1 MTKRSHTLR
10 SLIFATTLALTTI
23 LATVAT
29 ALADGGGGP
38 FLEERNNL
46 APGTQARPQAPGRYR
61 TPISSSFLAYPRRWH
76 RSAFYRRPRLMRISV
91 IRATHPLLRGGDGS
105 DHVSAF
111 CRTRPTQCKPDR
123 QTRPH
128 EP

>member
-38 FLEERNNL
+38 F
-46 APGTQARPQAPGRYR
+46 P
-61 TPISSSFLAYPRRWH
+61 
-76 RSAFYRRPRLMRISV
+76 
-91 IRATHPLLRGGDGS
+91 
-105 DHVSAF
+105 
-111 CRTRPTQCKPDR
+111 K
-123 QTRPH
+123 
-128 EP
+128 